1 MRKPGTGHL
10 TDGATRF
17 SRSVITNL
25 ELKDNSL
32 KIAAYTP
39 KGVNFM
45 K

>member
-1 MRKPGTGHL
+1 MRRPGTGYL
-10 TDGATRF
+10 TDGVIWFR
-17 SRSVITNL
+17 RSVNTNL